1 MESLQ
6 IDRRARLP
14 AASASADLTRTTRIV
29 RQGVL
34 LQACLG
40 TVGAVE
46 YLKRHEVSGAVIGR
60 VLSGER
66 VRQEDQ
72 ALLAQQH
79 SGSIPAD

>member
-6 IDRRARLP
+6 IERRARVAP
-14 AASASADLTRTTRIV
+14 ASATSDIPRATRIV

-46 YLKRHEVSGAVIGR
+46 YLKTNAVSGSVIVR

-66 VRQEDQ
+66 LRQEDQ
-72 ALLAQQH
+72 AMLAQDAGAPVQ
-79 SGSIPAD
+79 

>member
-6 IDRRARLP
+6 IDRRATVP
-14 AASASADLTRTTRIV
+14 GAATSADSLRTTRIV
-29 RQGVL
+29 RQGLL

-46 YLKRHEVSGAVIGR
+46 YLKAHAIAGAVIGR

-66 VRQEDQ
+66 VRQEDHV
-72 ALLAQQH
+72 LAQDE
-79 SGSIPAD
+79 PACSPG

>member
-6 IDRRARLP
+6 IDRRATMP
-14 AASASADLTRTTRIV
+14 GAAAGADILRTTRIV
-29 RQGVL
+29 RQGLL

-46 YLKRHEVSGAVIGR
+46 YLKAHAITGAVIGR

-66 VRQEDQ
+66 VRQEDHV
-72 ALLAQQH
+72 LAQDDTAC
-79 SGSIPAD
+79 SPG

>member
-6 IDRRARLP
+6 IDRRASLP
-14 AASASADLTRTTRIV
+14 GAAASADISRTTRIV

-46 YLKRHEVSGAVIGR
+46 YLKAHAITGPVIGR
-60 VLSGER
+60 VLSGEH
-66 VRQEDQ
+66 VRQEDRVR
-72 ALLAQQH
+72 LAQDD
-79 SGSIPAD
+79 PACSPAQ

>member
-1 MESLQ
+1 MESLH

-14 AASASADLTRTTRIV
+14 AASASADLIMTTRIV
-29 RQGVL
+29 REGIL

-46 YLKRHEVSGAVIGR
+46 YLKTYAVSGAIIGR

-66 VRQEDQ
+66 VRQEDR
-72 ALLAQQH
+72 AL
-79 SGSIPAD
+79 PARQGAAGALC